1 MLSCMLLNKLQD
13 ILGMADIVSLPGGL
27 LVLEQSG

>member
-13 ILGMADIVSLPGGL
+13 ILGMTDIISLPGEL
-27 LVLEQSG
+27 LVLEQSV